1 MKNRKQILRECMIP
15 LAVILVL
22 LSVFF
27 YRNARR
33 EEMQR
38 SAVTGEAENSAI
50 TVRQKGT
57 KKQGGLLETKQT
69 IDVEII
75 RDGLR
80 NMSFLVTEEYYF
92 TEVLTNK
99 KVVSFLFPVGEES
112 YMVSYDGYIP
122 AGIDFSKIGA
132 AVDEETRTITISLPE
147 AEMKDPVIDYESVQI
162 LSEKHTIFTD
172 FSEEER
178 NKAILEFQEHAR
190 KKALEKGILKRADEN
205 AELVVRNFV
214 MSVAGPEYRVAQV
227 RRP

>member
-22 LSVFF
+22 LSVLF
-27 YRNARR
+27 YRNVQR
-33 EEMQR
+33 EAAQR
-38 SAVTGEAENSAI
+38 SAASGEADDSAI

-57 KKQGGLLETKQT
+57 KKQGSLLETKQT

-80 NMSFLVTEEYYF
+80 NMSFLITEEYYF

-99 KVVSFLFPVGEES
+99 KTVSFLFPVGEES
-112 YMVSYDGYIP
+112 YMVRYDGYIP
-122 AGIDFSKIGA
+122 AGIDFSRIGVA
-132 AVDEETRTITISLPE
+132 ADEETKTITISLPE

-162 LSEKHTIFTD
+162 LNEKHTIFTD

-178 NKAILEFQEHAR
+178 NKAILEFQENAR
-190 KKALEKGILKRADEN
+190 NKALEKGILKRADEN
-205 AELVVRNFV
+205 AELVVKNFV
-214 MSVAGPEYRVAQV
+214 MSAAETEYHVILE

>member
-22 LSVFF
+22 LSVLF
-27 YRNARR
+27 YRNVQR
-33 EEMQR
+33 EAAQR
-38 SAVTGEAENSAI
+38 SAASGEADDSAI

-57 KKQGGLLETKQT
+57 KKQGSLLETKQT

-80 NMSFLVTEEYYF
+80 NMSFLITEEYYF

-99 KVVSFLFPVGEES
+99 KTVSFLFPVGEES
-112 YMVSYDGYIP
+112 YMVRYDGYIP
-122 AGIDFSKIGA
+122 AGIDFSRIGVA
-132 AVDEETRTITISLPE
+132 ADEETKTITISLPE

-162 LSEKHTIFTD
+162 LNEKHTIFTD

-178 NKAILEFQEHAR
+178 NKAILEFQENAR
-190 KKALEKGILKRADEN
+190 NKALEKGILKRADEN
-205 AELVVRNFV
+205 AELVVKNFV
-214 MSVAGPEYRVAQV
+214 MSAAGTEYHVILE